1 MDFEKKLQGYL
12 YDCVEP
18 FNHWVPWI
26 WLDEGH
32 LMRSNIYVYKSKKKL
47 KNTKKWDMFNPIY
60 VYMYTA

>member
-18 FNHWVPWI
+18 FNHWLPWI

-32 LMRSNIYVYKSKKKL
+32 LMPGHQKVEIVLGIY
-47 KNTKKWDMFNPIY
+47 IE
-60 VYMYTA
+60 